1 MSQNQKTSQNQTT
14 EVVWRNVV
22 LMLYIHI
29 SGLYGVYLIATGR
42 VYLRTI
48 IFHFIT
54 GYLASFGV
62 TAGAHRLWSHRSY
75 KATLPLRILLAILQT
90 MACQNSIHEWCR
102 DHRVHHK
109 FTETNADPHN
119 ALRGFFFSHVGWL
132 LVKKHD
138 DVKNKGKSVSLTDL
152 EADPV
157 VMFQQKYFA
166 PLTLFFCF
174 ILPWYIPVRLWGED
188 RWLCWN
194 MVLWRYMILLNFTW
208 CVNSVAHLW
217 GDRPY
222 DKNINPAESKLV
234 SVLTGGEG
242 WHNYHHVFPWDYKA
256 AELPTYGFNWST
268 GFIDFFAWIGWAYDL
283 KTVSKKRVLQRVN
296 RTGDGS
302 HLMSKMEAET
312 EDSTVENKEIDV
324 VYTRAG

>member
-1 MSQNQKTSQNQTT
+1 MKLYNRLPSFFWRHCRRPSPLVSQ
-14 EVVWRNVV
+14 V
-22 LMLYIHI
+22 LQGNPPTPH
-29 SGLYGVYLIATGR
+29 LI
-42 VYLRTI
+42 
-48 IFHFIT
+48 
-54 GYLASFGV
+54 
-62 TAGAHRLWSHRSY
+62 
-75 KATLPLRILLAILQT
+75 AILQA

-138 DVKNKGKSVSLTDL
+138 DVKTKGKSVYLTDL
-152 EADPV
+152 EEDPV
-157 VMFQQKYFA
+157 VMFQKKYFV

-174 ILPWYIPVRLWGED
+174 ILPWYIPVRFWGEE

-194 MVLWRYMILLNFTW
+194 MVLWRYMLLLNFTW

-242 WHNYHHVFPWDYKA
+242 WHNYHHAFPWDYKT
-256 AELPTYGFNWST
+256 AELPTYGYNWST
-268 GFIDFFAWIGWAYDL
+268 GFIDFLRGL
-283 KTVSKKRVLQRVN
+283 GGHMV
-296 RTGDGS
+296 
-302 HLMSKMEAET
+302 
-312 EDSTVENKEIDV
+312 
-324 VYTRAG
+324 